1 MQRIFTKYS
10 QMRRNKAGM
19 TRNNVSVPRPV
30 TERGL
35 HMDKL
40 LFYDALVSELKTR
53 SLTGKIKAGAEERGN
68 IAFLS
73 EMLPVNENAQ
83 YLKEC
88 ISLDDNGFC
97 RKIFISL
104 YDELKKQTRAPE
116 ERESDYILYT
126 AADLMYSMGCL
137 HDYVCI
143 PRELFPEW
151 FYVSEKQQGDSE
163 K

>member
-1 MQRIFTKYS
+1 
-10 QMRRNKAGM
+10 MRRNKAGM

-73 EMLPVNENAQ
+73 EMLSVNENAQ
-83 YLKEC
+83 YLKKC
-88 ISLDDNGFC
+88 ISLDDNGLC
-97 RKIFISL
+97 RKIFNSL
-104 YDELKKQTRAPE
+104 YDELQKQTRTPE

-151 FYVSEKQQGDSE
+151 FYVSERQQGDSE

>member
-1 MQRIFTKYS
+1 
-10 QMRRNKAGM
+10 MRRNKAGM

-73 EMLPVNENAQ
+73 EMLSVNENAQ
-83 YLKEC
+83 YLKKC
-88 ISLDDNGFC
+88 ISLDDNGLC
-97 RKIFISL
+97 RKIFNSL
-104 YDELKKQTRAPE
+104 YDELQKQTRTPE

-137 HDYVCI
+137 HDYACI

-151 FYVSEKQQGDSE
+151 FSVSEEQSGDSE